1 MFKKTN
7 SNYKVKALNRL
18 QEIASSSDHAM
29 AVVNELI
36 SDWKKVAYHFN
47 YSGAPVI
54 KKEDVASEDF
64 SSFVQKVSSS
74 YKSFLDSKNAD
85 KLSEE
90 LFGYKIPMDKTN
102 KMVADLGSFN
112 RALTQLFRYK
122 SHAFYLDGV
131 GKNSYTKI
139 HQTFAAPESE
149 EKSMVN
155 ALIQIARRNNLEED
169 REKLE
174 QLMYY
179 RKNKSYRFSINVYYD
194 LINQKIKALFTSIIR
209 NDSQLYHESEKLL
222 TFKVETLPNGKVSPF
237 LKAILTEDEKKIKKF
252 MADQLQKSASSLYS
266 KLSTRF
272 LDLNSTTVHE
282 FEEAVRKVDFSE
294 IKSLFANLAEQDKQ
308 TAKSILIELALK
320 E

>member
-1 MFKKTN
+1 
-7 SNYKVKALNRL
+7 
-18 QEIASSSDHAM
+18 
-29 AVVNELI
+29 
-36 SDWKKVAYHFN
+36 
-47 YSGAPVI
+47 
-54 KKEDVASEDF
+54 
-64 SSFVQKVSSS
+64 
-74 YKSFLDSKNAD
+74 
-85 KLSEE
+85 
-90 LFGYKIPMDKTN
+90 
-102 KMVADLGSFN
+102 
-112 RALTQLFRYK
+112 
-122 SHAFYLDGV
+122 
-131 GKNSYTKI
+131 
-139 HQTFAAPESE
+139 
-149 EKSMVN
+149 MVN
-155 ALIQIARRNNLEED
+155 ALVQIARRNNLEED

-179 RKNKSYRFSINVYYD
+179 RKNKSYRFTIDVYYE

-237 LKAILTEDEKKIKKF
+237 LKAILTEDEDKIKKF

-294 IKSLFANLAEQDKQ
+294 IKSLFANLAEQDKKI
-308 TAKSILIELALK
+308 AKSILIELALK

>member
-7 SNYKVKALNRL
+7 SNYKVKALRRL
-18 QEIASSSDHAM
+18 QEVATSSDNAM

-36 SDWKKVAYHFN
+36 SDWKKVDYHFN
-47 YSGAPVI
+47 YFGAPVI
-54 KKEDVASEDF
+54 RKEDVASEDF

-74 YKSFLDSKNAD
+74 YKSFLNSKNAD

-102 KMVADLGSFN
+102 KKVAELGSLN
-112 RALTQLFRYK
+112 RAITQLFRYG
-122 SHAFYLDGV
+122 SQAFYLDGV
-131 GKNSYTKI
+131 GKKSYAKI

-155 ALIQIARRNNLEED
+155 TLIQIGKRNNHRED
-169 REKLE
+169 WEKLE

-179 RKNKSYRFSINVYYD
+179 RKNKSYRFSINIYYD
-194 LINQKIKALFTSIIR
+194 LIHQKIKALFTSIIG
-209 NDSQLYHESEKLL
+209 NGSQLYHESEKLL
-222 TFKVETLPNGKVSPF
+222 TLKVETLPNGKVSPF
-237 LKAILTEDEKKIKKF
+237 LKAILTEDEEKIKKF

-282 FEEAVRKVDFSE
+282 FEEAVRRVDFSE
-294 IKSLFANLAEQDKQ
+294 IKSLFANLVEQDKKI
-308 TAKSILIELALK
+308 AKSILIELALK

>member
-18 QEIASSSDHAM
+18 QEIASSESKAM

-36 SDWKKVAYHFN
+36 SDWEKVAYHFN

-64 SSFVQKVSSS
+64 SSFVKKVSSS

-102 KMVADLGSFN
+102 KKVSDLGSFN

-131 GKNSYTKI
+131 GK
-139 HQTFAAPESE
+139 
-149 EKSMVN
+149 
-155 ALIQIARRNNLEED
+155 
-169 REKLE
+169 
-174 QLMYY
+174 
-179 RKNKSYRFSINVYYD
+179 
-194 LINQKIKALFTSIIR
+194 
-209 NDSQLYHESEKLL
+209 KLL
-222 TFKVETLPNGKVSPF
+222 CKNSSNFCSSRIRRKING
-237 LKAILTEDEKKIKKF
+237 
-252 MADQLQKSASSLYS
+252 
-266 KLSTRF
+266 
-272 LDLNSTTVHE
+272 
-282 FEEAVRKVDFSE
+282 
-294 IKSLFANLAEQDKQ
+294 
-308 TAKSILIELALK
+308 
-320 E
+320 

>member
-18 QEIASSSDHAM
+18 QEVASSSDNAM

-36 SDWKKVAYHFN
+36 SDWKKVDYHFN
-47 YSGAPVI
+47 YSGIPVI
-54 KKEDVASEDF
+54 AKEDVASEDF

-74 YKSFLDSKNAD
+74 YKSFLSSKNAD

-102 KMVADLGSFN
+102 KKVADLGSLN

-122 SHAFYLDGV
+122 SHAFYMDGIE
-131 GKNSYTKI
+131 KNSYAKL

-149 EKSMVN
+149 ERSMVT
-155 ALIQIARRNNLEED
+155 ALIQIVKRNNREED
-169 REKLE
+169 WEKLE
-174 QLMYY
+174 QLMFY
-179 RKNKSYRFSINVYYD
+179 RKNKSYRFTIDIYYD
-194 LINQKIKALFTSIIR
+194 LIHQKIKASFTSIIG
-209 NDSQLYHESEKLL
+209 NDSQLYNESEKLL
-222 TFKVETLPNGKVSPF
+222 TFKVETLPNSKVSPF
-237 LKAILTEDEKKIKKF
+237 LKAILTEDEDKIKKF
-252 MADQLQKSASSLYS
+252 MADQLQKSASSLYA

-308 TAKSILIELALK
+308 AAKSILIELAVK
-320 E
+320 N